1 VQDTSA
7 RSARGEEDSE
17 DMATDPSDNV
27 DTASEQ
33 SLTAPAT
40 QAGTQTL
47 IRGLR
52 IIEAMAAQ
60 DQPIGVGELSRHL
73 DLPKSTV
80 QRLLRTL
87 AQEGWAQTSNTPT
100 TRWELS
106 ARLVALARRGPTE
119 LREIALPHLNS
130 LGELS
135 GETIHFMVPDRDTQL
150 ILIERVDSIHAI
162 RSHKAIGTGTPF
174 HASAGGKA
182 VMSRLPDDEL
192 AAMLARP
199 LKRWTPNTST
209 DPQQLLHQILE
220 ARERGYAVNISENR
234 EHVCGVAAAV
244 IGKGGRP
251 IAAVVISMPDIRFEP
266 ERLPEWGGWVR
277 ETAKAISED
286 IAR

>member
-1 VQDTSA
+1 
-7 RSARGEEDSE
+7 
-17 DMATDPSDNV
+17 MPTDPSDSGRAV
-27 DTASEQ
+27 GEKSP
-33 SLTAPAT
+33 TAPT
-40 QAGTQTL
+40 GQAGTQTL

-52 IIEAMAAQ
+52 IIEAMATQ
-60 DQPIGVGELSRHL
+60 DQAIGVGELSRLL

-87 AQEGWAQTSNTPT
+87 AQEGWAQTSNAPT

-106 ARLVALARRGPTE
+106 ARLVALSRRGPTD
-119 LREIALPHLNS
+119 LREIALPHLNA

-135 GETIHFMVPDRDTQL
+135 GETIHFMVPDRDAQL
-150 ILIERVDSIHAI
+150 VLIERVDSIHPI

-182 VMSRLPDDEL
+182 VMAQLPDDEI

-199 LKRWTPNTST
+199 LDRFTPNTST

-244 IGKGGRP
+244 IGKNGKP

-266 ERLPEWGGWVR
+266 ARLPEWGGWVR

-286 IAR
+286 INR